1 MGLTTA
7 LFGNIIETML
17 NKQQERTVYI
27 TFTEGYYN
35 IKGQPTNVAGLTF
48 KLVEDFKV
56 SKSGEGYVTVEG
68 GGQPGFP
75 DRSIRIKCEQGAYEV
90 AGSAKPIPQ
99 GVSMLTALKKP
110 AKQGDAVV
118 TDMTQIKVPDTAVQ
132 HETDEEIIER
142 TRLRFEILKDMTKAV
157 KQGDVRAMIVTG
169 PPGVGKSFGVE
180 EVLAKDDLFDMMG
193 QRKPKYEI
201 VKGAMSAIG
210 LYSKLYQFSDSKNI
224 LVFDDCDS
232 ILLDDIALN
241 ILKAALDSSKK
252 RTISWNTDSRLLRSE
267 GIPDKFEFK
276 GGAIFITNLK
286 FENVRSKKLQEH
298 LAALES
304 RCHYIDLRMDT
315 DREKV
320 LRIKQIV
327 KDGMLDSYEMEDVAR
342 DEVVNFIEE
351 HRAVMRELSLRTVLK
366 VADLRKSFPT
376 NWQNMAKVTVMKG
389 AY

>member
-1 MGLTTA
+1 M
-7 LFGNIIETML
+7 
-17 NKQQERTVYI
+17 YI
-27 TFTEGYYN
+27 TFTEGWYN
-35 IKGQPTNVAGLTF
+35 IKGQPTNVGGMTF
-48 KLVEDFKV
+48 KLVEDYKV
-56 SKSGEGYVTVEG
+56 AKSGEGYVTVEG
-68 GGQPGFP
+68 GSQPGFP
-75 DRSIRIKCEQGAYEV
+75 DRSIRIKCRQGAYNV

-99 GVSMLTALKKP
+99 GVTMLQALKKP
-110 AKQGDAVV
+110 AKGETV
-118 TDMTQIKVPDTAVQ
+118 TDFTQVKVADSAVA
-132 HETDEEIIER
+132 HETDDEIIER
-142 TRLRFEILKDMTKAV
+142 TRMRFQILKDMTMAV
-157 KQGDVRAMIVTG
+157 KAGDVRAMIVTG

-180 EVLAKDDLFDMMG
+180 EVLAKDDLFDLMG

-210 LYSKLYQFSDSKNI
+210 LYSKLYKYSDPKSI

-232 ILLDDIALN
+232 ILLDDVALN

-267 GIPDKFEFK
+267 GVPDKFDFK

-327 KDGMLDSYEMEDVAR
+327 KDGMLDSYELEQVAK
-342 DEVVNFIEE
+342 DEVINFIEE
-351 HRAVMRELSLRTVLK
+351 FRGQMRELSLRTVLK
-366 VADLRKSFPT
+366 VADLRKSFPG